1 MEEKPTLLVSES
13 SRKPPSKL
21 DNFAPLKTMVEDCMA
36 ESTTDEHRTT
46 KDFLFKCILQAQKK
60 FGEMFLFGKSIT
72 PAILEIIIRI
82 YHENIMR
89 NVCTEKLKEDR
100 SARAQE
106 RAKFMLGILQLK
118 NGDIY
123 MTISEDP
130 YEDEKFNIK
139 IQTLN
144 MMLKNAGFTV
154 KFDEHEIDLQ
164 NSLSKSIMTY
174 RTNDDDY
181 ELIAERNVP
190 VLPDGFDYTKPIT
203 VNLVNSETYLKG
215 RRQGR
220 AFMPFK
226 KTTDDPKVYEC
237 NNGSS
242 CVEAKLFS
250 YIYNEG
256 YTFKHIAGFAAYWVS
271 EKLPT
276 AHYMPKYSFCMKT
289 DTIGNDPACS
299 KGEEDNRK
307 LVQMTTQVLSQMPGN
322 TIKKLYKTGE
332 YKKFLNTYK
341 TILQPLALACP
352 GCLLNW
358 DNYADQH
365 LEEFDYTNCK
375 NTAKNITRE
384 QTLTRVTRSAS
395 KRTAEGFKKT
405 LRRKKSKKL
414 KAKIRKTFF
423 KRNNNKKKNYTYRSR
438 N

>member
-1 MEEKPTLLVSES
+1 
-13 SRKPPSKL
+13 
-21 DNFAPLKTMVEDCMA
+21 MA
-36 ESTTDEHRTT
+36 H
-46 KDFLFKCILQAQKK
+46 
-60 FGEMFLFGKSIT
+60 
-72 PAILEIIIRI
+72 
-82 YHENIMR
+82 
-89 NVCTEKLKEDR
+89 
-100 SARAQE
+100 E
-106 RAKFMLGILQLK
+106 RAKFMLGILELN
-118 NGDIY
+118 NGEIY

-144 MMLKNAGFTV
+144 MMLNNAGFIV
-154 KFDEHEIDLQ
+154 NLDKHERDLQ
-164 NSLSKSIMTY
+164 ISLANSIMDY
-174 RTNDDDY
+174 RTNTDY
-181 ELIAERNVP
+181 NGLIDKITVP

-203 VNLVNSETYLKG
+203 VKLVNSETYLEG

-226 KTTDDPKVYEC
+226 KSTDDPKVYEC

-250 YIYNEG
+250 YIYNKNS
-256 YTFKHIAGFAAYWVS
+256 TFNDIAGFAAYWVS

-289 DTIGNDPACS
+289 DTIGKDPACS

-332 YKKFLNTYK
+332 YKKFFNTYK

-358 DNYADQH
+358 DNYANQH

-375 NTAKNITRE
+375 NTAKNITPE
-384 QTLTRVTRSAS
+384 QTLTRVTRYAS

-423 KRNNNKKKNYTYRSR
+423 KRNNNKKQNYTYRSR